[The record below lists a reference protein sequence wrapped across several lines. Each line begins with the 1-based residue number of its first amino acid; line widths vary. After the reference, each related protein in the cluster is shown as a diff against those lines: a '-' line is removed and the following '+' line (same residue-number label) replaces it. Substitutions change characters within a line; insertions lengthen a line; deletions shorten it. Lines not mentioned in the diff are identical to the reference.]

1 MNIFNYFPQTDEIV
15 KPVKNS
21 CKDIK
26 INVMNKLN
34 GFMNNGTID
43 MTEYTF
49 LKDFIK
55 KDGTI
60 CKTRKFHKLLLK
72 INDEDFTG
80 ITKQLFPYL
89 YDMVD
94 NSGKIKI
101 DDLISSIEKHNE
113 DKMVFTQD
121 QKNGIEE
128 LCNFLYDDNVKI
140 FGIYGYAG
148 TGKTTTIT
156 KLVHYLI
163 FHKYINS
170 VVFSAPTNKAV
181 NVIKSKF
188 RNDLEELVEKKL
200 CIKYDQNTSFD
211 SIIDKLKEININID
225 FMTIHKLLNYQND
238 YNIEGEKVFTK
249 AGSSAIK
256 NYDLVIIDE
265 CSMIPC
271 QIVAD
276 IFEDAYKNNIQNDK
290 IPKICFLGD
299 PAQIPPVNEKISA
312 IFAKNESDF
321 DFKLFS
327 QSSPNQETNLSNY
340 SGLEG
345 QLAKL
350 TETRFQ
356 NFKNYIMGM
365 KYVVLKHVM
374 RSHDN
379 NVVGLCNEVR
389 SWVLEEIKAPM
400 SYKFK
405 GNKVHF
411 YKCPKNSK
419 GVKIKTYNDWV
430 KKYIDYLQS
439 NGDLQHGSNIILT
452 WTNKQS
458 DEYNNIIR
466 KIIYGKEKLNKF
478 EVGDILI
485 LTDFYNIKETQIT
498 DNDNKSKRF
507 YTSEQIKVTK
517 IDRVTKGIA
526 EFTEQLPTKNN
537 KIKNLHDI
545 VEKYIRTI
553 KIINKSTI
561 RKYSSWKLHVQ
572 KLTEVV
578 VKQHPETH
586 ILYVIDENS
595 AEILKNDRVK
605 ASDEIKKLRDYYKS
619 VHKENI
625 STIENI
631 IIRPLWREF
640 NEKLVD
646 TFANV
651 STAMSITVHK
661 SQGSNFYNVFVDAD
675 DILKN
680 NKIDEAKRAFYTAL
694 TRVSNELHILI

>member
-1 MNIFNYFPQTDEIV
+1 MNIFNYFPKPDV
-15 KPVKNS
+15 VNPVKNNFKNTKTS
-21 CKDIK
+21 F
-26 INVMNKLN
+26 MNKLS
-34 GFMNNGTID
+34 GFLNDGTIE
-43 MTEYTF
+43 MTEYVF

-55 KDGTI
+55 NNGTI
-60 CKTRKFHKLLLK
+60 CKAQRFHNILAKV
-72 INDEDFTG
+72 NDNDFVEMA
-80 ITKQLFPYL
+80 KVLFPYL
-89 YDMVD
+89 YDIVD
-94 NSGKIKI
+94 YSGKIKI
-101 DDLISSIEKHNE
+101 DELVDSIEKHNQG
-113 DKMVFTQD
+113 KMIFTQD
-121 QKNGIEE
+121 QKNGIEG
-128 LCNFLYDDNVKI
+128 LCNFLYDSNLKT

-163 FHKYINS
+163 FHRYINS

-200 CIKYDQNTSFD
+200 CVNYDQNASFD
-211 SIIDKLKEININID
+211 SIIDKLKEIGITID

-238 YNIEGEKVFTK
+238 YNIEGQKVFIK
-249 AGSSAIK
+249 AGSSSVK

-276 IFEDAYKNNIQNDK
+276 IFEDAYKNNIHDDK
-290 IPKICFLGD
+290 ISKICFLGD

-321 DFKLFS
+321 DFKLFTQLS
-327 QSSPNQETNLSNY
+327 KNQETGLSNY
-340 SGLEG
+340 SGLDE
-345 QLAKL
+345 QLVKL
-350 TETRFQ
+350 TEARFQ
-356 NFKNYIMGM
+356 NFKNYVLEM
-365 KYVVLKHVM
+365 KYIVLKHVM
-374 RSHDN
+374 RSNDN

-405 GNKVHF
+405 GDKVYF

-419 GVKIKTYNDWV
+419 GEKMKTYNEWV

-439 NGDLQHGSNIILT
+439 HGDLQHGSNIILT

-458 DEYNNIIR
+458 DEYNDTIR
-466 KIIYGKEKLNKF
+466 KAIYGKQKLNKF
-478 EVGDILI
+478 EIGDILI
-485 LTDFYNIKETQIT
+485 LTDFYNIKETQII
-498 DNDNKSKRF
+498 DHDNKSKRF
-507 YTSEQIKVTK
+507 YTSEQIKITK
-517 IDRVTKGIA
+517 IDHVMKGIA
-526 EFTEQLPTKNN
+526 EFTEKLPTNR

-545 VEKYIRTI
+545 TEKYIKTI
-553 KIINKSTI
+553 RAINKNTI
-561 RKYSSWKLHVQ
+561 RKYNSWKLHVQ
-572 KLTEVV
+572 KLTDVV
-578 VKQHPETH
+578 VKQDPETH
-586 ILYVIDENS
+586 ILYVIDDNS
-595 AEILKNDRVK
+595 AELLKNDKLK
-605 ASDEIKKLRDYYKS
+605 ASNEIKKLRDYYKS

-651 STAMSITVHK
+651 NTAMSITVHK